1 MGCCYG
7 LLWKQ
12 VKEKGSKEYIKVAK
26 ILARVR

>member
-12 VKEKGSKEYIKVAK
+12 VKEKRSKEHIKVAK